1 MGRWHSRC
9 RCWDSDCHVMMGL
22 LLPKAR
28 EKWYH
33 GQEKTGY
40 CVVPWRKGVGEQ
52 GYDAT

>member
-9 RCWDSDCHVMMGL
+9 RRWDSDCHVMMGL

-40 CVVPWRKGVGEQ
+40 CVVPWRKGGGEQ
-52 GYDAT
+52 GCDAT